1 LTLNVECQVTL
12 SYEYSTNRLGARS
25 PLNLVG
31 VDHVPTKLPLLSFS
45 YLLIHV
51 NWPAGGV
58 VGKSVQ
64 PVGAVPVG
72 TYGCAYA
79 FMNI

>member
-1 LTLNVECQVTL
+1 
-12 SYEYSTNRLGARS
+12 
-25 PLNLVG
+25 VG

-58 VGKSVQ
+58 VGESVQ